1 MIATIHGW
9 CQRMLHEHAFATGGL
24 FERTLVTD
32 QQDLIAETLRDYW
45 RKHCYGRPL
54 AEARCIREVAA
65 SPEALQGKLSE
76 WLKRRDAQLCYQGQP
91 LDGDCLQTALA
102 TRIGQRAAEEEARRL
117 WREGRTVIEEQL
129 RELRPNLNG
138 QKHGSAK
145 PEGFEQVLGK
155 IGAWS
160 QGDQAPTQLPHFARG
175 AFVFKQNAPVK
186 IEPQHLVYDAL
197 ATWQQSL
204 QAVDA
209 ANPNA
214 TPSLEACL
222 LAHAA
227 HWLAEELP
235 RRLRIRAE
243 MGFDELLSELA
254 AALTPADDNP
264 SAQAQ
269 AAALA
274 AT

>member
-9 CQRMLHEHAFATGGL
+9 CQRMLLEHAFATGGL

-65 SPEALQGKLSE
+65 SPQALQDKLSE

-91 LDGDCLQTALA
+91 LDGACLQTALA
-102 TRIGQRAAEEEARRL
+102 TRIGQRAAEEAARGL
-117 WREGRTVIEEQL
+117 WREGREGIEDQL
-129 RELRPNLNG
+129 RVLRPNLNG
-138 QKHGSAK
+138 RVHGSAK
-145 PEGFEQVLGK
+145 PEGFEQVLDE
-155 IGAWS
+155 IAAWS
-160 QGDQAPTQLPHFARG
+160 EGGQAPTQLPKFARG
-175 AFVFKQNAPVK
+175 AFVFKKNAPVQT
-186 IEPQHLVYDAL
+186 EPEHPVYDAL

-204 QAVDA
+204 QATDA
-209 ANPNA
+209 NNPNA
-214 TPSLEACL
+214 PPSLEACL

-235 RRLRIRAE
+235 RRLRLRAE

-254 AALTPADDNP
+254 AALTPADDSPN
-264 SAQAQ
+264 AQTQ